1 MTAMLYERWQ
11 EVAQTYAHKL
21 ALSESWSGRSWTF
34 AELATALDSLPA
46 HQDLVSFPSGRA
58 HTFILDVLRA
68 WRDGKIC
75 CPLEETQAAPA
86 IPDLPAGCVHLKL
99 TSGSTGQPRLIA
111 FTGAQLAAD
120 ARNIVST
127 MGLRPEW
134 PNLGVISLAHSYGF
148 SNLILP
154 LLLHGIPLLLVDAP
168 LPATVLDAARK
179 AEHVTIAAVPALW
192 RTWHEANSIPKN
204 VRLAIS
210 AGAPLPIALETDVF
224 TQTGLKIHNFYGSS
238 ECGGIAYDR
247 NSTPRLDA
255 SLAGSAMDNVQ
266 LSVNSENFCLEVR
279 GEAVGLGYFPAEP
292 ARLSNGRFATSDLV
306 EIRNGEVCLLGR
318 ASDVINVAG
327 RKISP
332 EAIEQA
338 LASHPAVNCCL
349 VFGVPS
355 EDASR
360 GENIIAMVRLNGEAS
375 VETLRQHLLIR
386 LAAWQLPREWT
397 FTEELTPNVR
407 GKMPRSEWRKRWLE
421 QKAR

>member
-11 EVAQTYAHKL
+11 EVAQTHAHKL

-34 AELATALDSLPA
+34 TELAAAVKELPTS
-46 HQDLVSFPSGRA
+46 QDAVCFPSGRA

-75 CPLEETQAAPA
+75 CPLEETQPSPT
-86 IPDLPAGCVHLKL
+86 IPDLPASCMHLKL

-127 MGLRPEW
+127 MGLKPEW

-168 LPATVLDAARK
+168 LPAMVLAAARK
-179 AEHVTIAAVPALW
+179 AEHLTIAAVPALW
-192 RTWHEANSIPKN
+192 RTWHEANSIPTN

-224 TQTGLKIHNFYGSS
+224 AQNGVKIHNFYGSS

-247 NSTPRLDA
+247 NSTPRINA
-255 SLAGSAMDNVQ
+255 SVAGSAMDNVQ
-266 LSVNSENFCLEVR
+266 LSVNSESLEVR
-279 GEAVGLGYFPAEP
+279 GEAVGLGYFPEES
-292 ARLSNGRFATSDLV
+292 ARLSEGRFATSDLV
-306 EIRNGEVCLLGR
+306 EIRNGEVHLLGR

-338 LASHPAVNCCL
+338 LANHPAVNCCV

-355 EDASR
+355 EDVSR

-386 LAAWQLPREWT
+386 LAAWQLPREWM

-407 GKMPRSEWRKRWLE
+407 GKMPRTEWRKRWLE
-421 QKAR
+421 QKTP